1 MKKYIIDTNAIIS
14 FVTERNPDQQA
25 IVAPLFEAAARMKCT
40 LICHQFVLT
49 EFIFVMDRV
58 YGVPKET
65 VNAMIRDFIAMPG
78 IVLHQQTDFSA
89 VLSLW
94 PATITDFG
102 DALLAATAKAIKGA
116 TVVTFDQKFKSALKK
131 LGLEPL

>member
-1 MKKYIIDTNAIIS
+1 MKKYIIDTNALIS

-25 IVAPLFEAAARMKCT
+25 MVVPLFEAAARLKCT

-49 EFIFVMDRV
+49 EFVFVMDRV
-58 YGVPKET
+58 YGAPKET
-65 VNAMIRDFIAMPG
+65 VNAMVRDFIAMPG
-78 IVLHQQTDFSA
+78 VALHQPTDFNS

-94 PATITDFG
+94 PARITDFG
-102 DALLAATAKAIKGA
+102 DALLAATAQSFKGA

-131 LGLEPL
+131 LGLESL